1 MSLNTFWVLSGWPLA
16 VFLVLLTPRCG
27 IHLGH
32 SLWTPSPPGI
42 T

>member
-1 MSLNTFWVLSGWPLA
+1 MNLNTFWVLSGWPLA
-16 VFLVLLTPRCG
+16 VFLVLLTPRFG

-32 SLWTPSPPGI
+32 SPWTPSLPGV